1 MSEAE
6 IIDDARAFLRANL
19 SGTIGFDG
27 EFVPIKFVITPDGAL
42 IAPVMVAMLRSFDV
56 VIFVPREEDAAMQLQ
71 VTLEEI
77 TDSGL
82 NAAGCDRWRIYHGE
96 PEDVR
101 WARFMID
108 AAKFDGRMY
117 DGLVLMEPNRLAD
130 IEAGICKRVNA
141 EMRDAL
147 RNACKFIA
155 KVDIEDPRLVGID
168 PFGFDVRGRFDIIR
182 LEAIPLIADESD
194 AIAAI
199 AELAQITANKVDPA
213 N

>member
-1 MSEAE
+1 MSSAVRRPTAPGVKVTVKVVELPGTTGEA
-6 IIDDARAFLRANL
+6 
-19 SGTIGFDG
+19 G
-27 EFVPIKFVITPDGAL
+27 GAVTMKSPAL
-42 IAPVMVAMLRSFDV
+42 APVMVAMLRSFDV
-56 VIFVPREEDAAMQLQ
+56 VIFVPREDDAAMQLQ

-155 KVDIEDPRLVGID
+155 KVEFL
-168 PFGFDVRGRFDIIR
+168 
-182 LEAIPLIADESD
+182 
-194 AIAAI
+194 
-199 AELAQITANKVDPA
+199 
-213 N
+213 

>member
-1 MSEAE
+1 
-6 IIDDARAFLRANL
+6 
-19 SGTIGFDG
+19 
-27 EFVPIKFVITPDGAL
+27 
-42 IAPVMVAMLRSFDV
+42 
-56 VIFVPREEDAAMQLQ
+56 
-71 VTLEEI
+71 
-77 TDSGL
+77 
-82 NAAGCDRWRIYHGE
+82 
-96 PEDVR
+96 
-101 WARFMID
+101 MID

-194 AIAAI
+194 AITAI